1 MKPETN
7 SNNPSR
13 PGTSKAGLATVLA
26 ALCSVGSFASA
37 QSILPPTPG
46 DNPNAGAGTA
56 VLLDGTVLT
65 QKVPESVFATEGPIW
80 DLDLANQGIVVTGKT
95 VTIANTVNG
104 EPLLITG
111 SSVLGQDGEALT
123 GIGAA
128 DFDRLNDANAM
139 VRDVDTAAVGEN
151 LGPRRLGPTRSIFS
165 PTEGRRNA
173 ADAPGLLRDS
183 VTQAAIEQNFFQ
195 IAQLCYEANAD
206 ALPADFL
213 NRAGL
218 RGEDAANWTYPS
230 SSGGTLKSAGHVY
243 VDAAGKEYFVPDI
256 EVVIEL
262 AENVAEGVVTSAV
275 RGDGT
280 RPDSFVIGDLLL
292 IFNQDPRFGAD
303 VLGLAE
309 AVIPRE
315 EFFKQ
320 VVVGETSIPVIGHM
334 VSEHVMFVQEV
345 LSPFVD
351 PAAEIVITA
360 DRFTFRGPNVTEARW
375 RGVVDKPTGLRLVAV
390 MIQTIGGQETRRE
403 FNVPMGID
411 PLTGEG
417 TYDARIRP
425 TRTNLRNL
433 THIEMQGID
442 TTTGEIKATARFDI
456 RPFRI

>member
-1 MKPETN
+1 MKSETN

-13 PGTSKAGLATVLA
+13 PGTSKVGLATVLA

-37 QSILPPTPG
+37 QVVPPTP
-46 DNPNAGAGTA
+46 PVTPAVSTA
-56 VLLDGTVLT
+56 VMLDGTVLT
-65 QKVPESVFATEGPIW
+65 QKIPLSLFATEGPIFN
-80 DLDLANQGIVVTGKT
+80 LDLANQGIVVTGKK
-95 VTIANTVNG
+95 VTIPATVNG
-104 EPLLITG
+104 EPLLISG

-123 GIGAA
+123 GIGAT
-128 DFDRLNDANAM
+128 DFDRLTDANAIT
-139 VRDVDTAAVGEN
+139 RDVDTAAVGEN
-151 LGPRRLGPTRSIFS
+151 LGPRRLGPTRSVFS
-165 PTEGRRNA
+165 SQEARRSA
-173 ADAPGLLRDS
+173 ADAPGLVRDN
-183 VTQAAIEQNFFQ
+183 VAQAAIEQNYFQ
-195 IAQLCYEANAD
+195 TVQQCYEANAG

-213 NRAGL
+213 SRAGL
-218 RGEDAANWTYPS
+218 RGEDAANWSYPS
-230 SSGGTLKSAGHVY
+230 STGGTLKSAGHVY
-243 VDAAGKEYFVPDI
+243 VDSAGNEYFVPDI

-262 AENVAEGVVTSAV
+262 AENVAEGVVTSVV

-280 RPDSFVIGDLLL
+280 RPDSFVMGELLC

-320 VVVGETSIPVIGHM
+320 VVVGETSLPLIGHM
-334 VSEHVMFVQEV
+334 VGEHVMFVQEV

-351 PAAEIVITA
+351 PAAGIVITA
-360 DRFTFRGPNVTEARW
+360 DRFVFRGPNVTEARW
-375 RGVVDKPTGLRLVAV
+375 RGIVDKPTGLRLVAV

-403 FNVPMGID
+403 FNVPMAID

>member
-7 SNNPSR
+7 SINPSR

-37 QSILPPTPG
+37 QVVPPTP
-46 DNPNAGAGTA
+46 PVTPAASTA

-65 QKVPESVFATEGPIW
+65 QKIPLSPFATEGPIW

-123 GIGAA
+123 GIGAT

-292 IFNQDPRFGAD
+292 IFNGDPRFGAD

-320 VVVGETSIPVIGHM
+320 VVVGETTIPVIGHM

-351 PAAEIVITA
+351 PAAGIVITA
-360 DRFTFRGPNVTEARW
+360 DRFVFRGPNVTEARW
-375 RGVVDKPTGLRLVAV
+375 RGIVDKPTGLRLVAV

-403 FNVPMGID
+403 FNVPMAID

>member
-1 MKPETN
+1 M
-7 SNNPSR
+7 
-13 PGTSKAGLATVLA
+13 
-26 ALCSVGSFASA
+26 
-37 QSILPPTPG
+37 
-46 DNPNAGAGTA
+46 
-56 VLLDGTVLT
+56 LDGTVLT
-65 QKVPESVFATEGPIW
+65 QKIPLSVFATEGPIW
-80 DLDLANQGIVVTGKT
+80 NLDLANQGIVVTGKT

-123 GIGAA
+123 GIGAT

-139 VRDVDTAAVGEN
+139 VRDVDTAVVGEN

-243 VDAAGKEYFVPDI
+243 VDSEGNEYFVPDI

-351 PAAEIVITA
+351 PAAGIVITA
-360 DRFTFRGPNVTEARW
+360 DRFVFRGPNVTEARW
-375 RGVVDKPTGLRLVAV
+375 RGIVDKPTGLRLVAV

-403 FNVPMGID
+403 FNVPMAID

>member
-13 PGTSKAGLATVLA
+13 PGTSKVGLATVLA

-37 QSILPPTPG
+37 QVVPPTP
-46 DNPNAGAGTA
+46 PTPPTPVASTA
-56 VLLDGTVLT
+56 VLLDGTVRT
-65 QKVPESVFATEGPIW
+65 QKIPLSPCATEGPIW

-128 DFDRLNDANAM
+128 DFDRLNDANAIT
-139 VRDVDTAAVGEN
+139 RDVDSAAVGEN

-320 VVVGETSIPVIGHM
+320 VVTGETNLPVIGHM

-351 PAAEIVITA
+351 PAAGIVITA
-360 DRFTFRGPNVTEARW
+360 DRFVFRGPNVTEARW
-375 RGVVDKPTGLRLVAV
+375 RGIVDKPTGLRLVAV

>member
-13 PGTSKAGLATVLA
+13 PGTSKVGLATVLA

-128 DFDRLNDANAM
+128 DFDRLSDANAM
-139 VRDVDTAAVGEN
+139 FRDVDTAAVGEN

-280 RPDSFVIGDLLL
+280 RPDSFVMGELLL
-292 IFNQDPRFGAD
+292 IFNQDSRFGAD
-303 VLGLAE
+303 VLGRAE

-334 VSEHVMFVQEV
+334 VGEHVMFVQEV

-403 FNVPMGID
+403 FNVPMTID

-417 TYDARIRP
+417 GYDARIRP

>member
-1 MKPETN
+1 MKSETN

-13 PGTSKAGLATVLA
+13 PGTSKVGLATVLA

-37 QSILPPTPG
+37 QVVPPTP
-46 DNPNAGAGTA
+46 PVTPAVSTA
-56 VLLDGTVLT
+56 VMLDGTVLT
-65 QKVPESVFATEGPIW
+65 QKIPLSLFATEGPIFN
-80 DLDLANQGIVVTGKT
+80 LDLANQGIVVTGKK
-95 VTIANTVNG
+95 VTIPATVNG
-104 EPLLITG
+104 EPLLISG

-123 GIGAA
+123 GIGAT
-128 DFDRLNDANAM
+128 DFDRLTDANAIT
-139 VRDVDTAAVGEN
+139 RDVDTAAVGEN
-151 LGPRRLGPTRSIFS
+151 LGPRRLGPTRSVFS
-165 PTEGRRNA
+165 SQEARRSA
-173 ADAPGLLRDS
+173 ADAPGLVRDN
-183 VTQAAIEQNFFQ
+183 VAQAAIEQNYFQ
-195 IAQLCYEANAD
+195 TVQQCYEANAG

-213 NRAGL
+213 SRAGL
-218 RGEDAANWTYPS
+218 RGEDAANWSYPS
-230 SSGGTLKSAGHVY
+230 STGGTLKSAGHVY
-243 VDAAGKEYFVPDI
+243 VDSAGNEYFVPDI

-280 RPDSFVIGDLLL
+280 RPDSFVMGELLV

-320 VVVGETSIPVIGHM
+320 IVVGETSIPLIGHM
-334 VSEHVMFVQEV
+334 VGEHVMFVQEV

-351 PAAEIVITA
+351 PAAGIVITA
-360 DRFTFRGPNVTEARW
+360 DRFVFRGPNVTEARW
-375 RGVVDKPTGLRLVAV
+375 RGIVDKPTGIRLVAV

-403 FNVPMGID
+403 FNVPMAID

-442 TTTGEIKATARFDI
+442 TTTGEIKATERFDI

>member
-7 SNNPSR
+7 SINPSR
-13 PGTSKAGLATVLA
+13 PGTSKVGLATVLA

-37 QSILPPTPG
+37 QVVPPTP
-46 DNPNAGAGTA
+46 PVTPAVSTA
-56 VLLDGTVLT
+56 VMLDGTVLT
-65 QKVPESVFATEGPIW
+65 QKFPLSLFATEGPIFN
-80 DLDLANQGIVVTGKT
+80 LDLANQGIVVTGKT
-95 VTIANTVNG
+95 VTIPATVNG
-104 EPLLITG
+104 EPLLISG

-123 GIGAA
+123 GIGAT
-128 DFDRLNDANAM
+128 DFDRLTDANAM
-139 VRDVDTAAVGEN
+139 FRDVDTAAVGEN
-151 LGPRRLGPTRSIFS
+151 LGPRRLGPTRSVFS
-165 PTEGRRNA
+165 SQEARRSA
-173 ADAPGLLRDS
+173 ADAPGLVRDN
-183 VTQAAIEQNFFQ
+183 VAQAAIEQNYFQ
-195 IAQLCYEANAD
+195 TVQQCYEANAG

-213 NRAGL
+213 SRAGL
-218 RGEDAANWTYPS
+218 RGEDAANWSYPS
-230 SSGGTLKSAGHVY
+230 STGGTLKSAGHVY
-243 VDAAGKEYFVPDI
+243 VDSAGNEYFVPDI

-280 RPDSFVIGDLLL
+280 RPDSFVMGELLV
-292 IFNQDPRFGAD
+292 IFNQDTRFGAD

-320 VVVGETSIPVIGHM
+320 IVVGETSIPLIGHM
-334 VSEHVMFVQEV
+334 VGEHVMFVQEV

-351 PAAEIVITA
+351 PAAGIVITA
-360 DRFTFRGPNVTEARW
+360 DRFVFRGPNVTEARW
-375 RGVVDKPTGLRLVAV
+375 RGIVDKPTGLRLVAV

-403 FNVPMGID
+403 FNVPMAID

>member
-1 MKPETN
+1 MISDKN
-7 SNNPSR
+7 SINPSR

-37 QSILPPTPG
+37 QVVPPTP
-46 DNPNAGAGTA
+46 PVTPAASTA

-65 QKVPESVFATEGPIW
+65 QKIPLSPFATEGPIW

-123 GIGAA
+123 GIGAT
-128 DFDRLNDANAM
+128 DFDRLSDANAM
-139 VRDVDTAAVGEN
+139 FRDVDTAAVGEN

-320 VVVGETSIPVIGHM
+320 VVVGETTIPVIGHM

-351 PAAEIVITA
+351 PAAGIVITA
-360 DRFTFRGPNVTEARW
+360 DRFVFRGPNVTEARW
-375 RGVVDKPTGLRLVAV
+375 RGIVDKPTGLRLVAV

-403 FNVPMGID
+403 FNVPMAID

>member
-1 MKPETN
+1 M
-7 SNNPSR
+7 
-13 PGTSKAGLATVLA
+13 
-26 ALCSVGSFASA
+26 
-37 QSILPPTPG
+37 
-46 DNPNAGAGTA
+46 
-56 VLLDGTVLT
+56 LDGTVLT
-65 QKVPESVFATEGPIW
+65 QKIPLSVFATEGPIW

-95 VTIANTVNG
+95 ITIANTVNG

-123 GIGAA
+123 GIGAT

-243 VDAAGKEYFVPDI
+243 VDSEGNEYFVPDI

-320 VVVGETSIPVIGHM
+320 IVTGETSIPVIGHM

-351 PAAEIVITA
+351 PLAGIVITA
-360 DRFTFRGPNVTEARW
+360 DRFVFRGPNVTEARW
-375 RGVVDKPTGLRLVAV
+375 RGIVDKPEGLRLVAV

-403 FNVPMGID
+403 FNVPMAID

>member
-7 SNNPSR
+7 SINPSR
-13 PGTSKAGLATVLA
+13 PGTSKVGLATVLA

-37 QSILPPTPG
+37 QVVPPTPVT
-46 DNPNAGAGTA
+46 PAASTA
-56 VLLDGTVLT
+56 VMLDGTVLT
-65 QKVPESVFATEGPIW
+65 QKIPLSVFATEGPIW
-80 DLDLANQGIVVTGKT
+80 NLDLANQGIVVTGKT

-123 GIGAA
+123 GIGAT

-139 VRDVDTAAVGEN
+139 VRDVDTAVVGEN

-243 VDAAGKEYFVPDI
+243 VDSEGNEYFVPDI

-320 VVVGETSIPVIGHM
+320 VVAGETSIPVIGHM

-351 PAAEIVITA
+351 PAAGIVITA
-360 DRFTFRGPNVTEARW
+360 DRFVFRGPNVTEARW

-403 FNVPMGID
+403 FNVPMAID

>member
-1 MKPETN
+1 M
-7 SNNPSR
+7 
-13 PGTSKAGLATVLA
+13 
-26 ALCSVGSFASA
+26 
-37 QSILPPTPG
+37 
-46 DNPNAGAGTA
+46 
-56 VLLDGTVLT
+56 
-65 QKVPESVFATEGPIW
+65 
-80 DLDLANQGIVVTGKT
+80 TGKT

-123 GIGAA
+123 GIGAT
-128 DFDRLNDANAM
+128 DFDRLSDANAM
-139 VRDVDTAAVGEN
+139 FRDVDTAAVGEN

-320 VVVGETSIPVIGHM
+320 VVTGETNLPVIGHM

-351 PAAEIVITA
+351 PAAGIVITA
-360 DRFTFRGPNVTEARW
+360 DRFVFRGPNVTEARW
-375 RGVVDKPTGLRLVAV
+375 RGIVDKPTGLRLVAV

>member
-1 MKPETN
+1 M
-7 SNNPSR
+7 
-13 PGTSKAGLATVLA
+13 
-26 ALCSVGSFASA
+26 
-37 QSILPPTPG
+37 
-46 DNPNAGAGTA
+46 
-56 VLLDGTVLT
+56 LDGTVLT
-65 QKVPESVFATEGPIW
+65 QKIPLSVFATEGPIW

-123 GIGAA
+123 GIGAT

-139 VRDVDTAAVGEN
+139 VRDVDTAVVGEN

-243 VDAAGKEYFVPDI
+243 VDSEGNEYFVPDI

-351 PAAEIVITA
+351 PAAGIVITA
-360 DRFTFRGPNVTEARW
+360 DRFVFRGPNVTEARW
-375 RGVVDKPTGLRLVAV
+375 RGIVDKPTGLRLVAV

-403 FNVPMGID
+403 FNVPMAID

>member
-13 PGTSKAGLATVLA
+13 RGTSKVGLATVLA

-56 VLLDGTVLT
+56 VMLDGRVLT
-65 QKVPESVFATEGPIW
+65 LKVPESLFATEGPIW
-80 DLDLANQGIVVTGKT
+80 DLDLANQGIVVTGKK
-95 VTIANTVNG
+95 VTIPATVNG
-104 EPLLITG
+104 EPLLISG

-123 GIGAA
+123 GIGAT
-128 DFDRLNDANAM
+128 DFDRLTDANAIT
-139 VRDVDTAAVGEN
+139 RDVDNAPVGEN

-165 PTEGRRNA
+165 SQEGRRSA
-173 ADAPGLLRDS
+173 ADAPGLVRDN
-183 VTQAAIEQNFFQ
+183 VAQAAIEQNYFQ
-195 IAQLCYEANAD
+195 IVQQCYEANAG

-218 RGEDAANWTYPS
+218 RGDDAANWSYPS
-230 SSGGTLKSAGHVY
+230 STGGTLKSAGHVY
-243 VDAAGKEYFVPDI
+243 VDSAGNEYFVPDI

-262 AENVAEGVVTSAV
+262 SENVAEGVVTSAV

-280 RPDSFVIGDLLL
+280 RPDSFVMGDLLL
-292 IFNQDPRFGAD
+292 IFNQDSRFGAD

-320 VVVGETSIPVIGHM
+320 VVVGETSLPVIGHM

-351 PAAEIVITA
+351 PAAGITITA

-375 RGVVDKPTGLRLVAV
+375 RGIVDKPTGIRLVAV

-403 FNVPMGID
+403 FNIPMTID

-417 TYDARIRP
+417 GYSARVVP
-425 TRTNLRNL
+425 NRTNLRHL
-433 THIEMQGID
+433 THIEMQAID
-442 TTTGEIKATARFDI
+442 TRTGEIRATERFDI
-456 RPFRI
+456 RPFRN

>member
-1 MKPETN
+1 M
-7 SNNPSR
+7 
-13 PGTSKAGLATVLA
+13 
-26 ALCSVGSFASA
+26 
-37 QSILPPTPG
+37 
-46 DNPNAGAGTA
+46 
-56 VLLDGTVLT
+56 LT
-65 QKVPESVFATEGPIW
+65 QKIPLSPFATEGPIW

-218 RGEDAANWTYPS
+218 RGDDAANWTYPS

-243 VDAAGKEYFVPDI
+243 VDSAGNEYFVPDI

-303 VLGLAE
+303 VLGRAE

-320 VVVGETSIPVIGHM
+320 VVTGETNLPVIGHM

-403 FNVPMGID
+403 FNVPMTID

-417 TYDARIRP
+417 GYDARIRP

>member
-13 PGTSKAGLATVLA
+13 PGTSKVGLATVLA

-37 QSILPPTPG
+37 QVVPPTP
-46 DNPNAGAGTA
+46 PTTPGAGTA

-65 QKVPESVFATEGPIW
+65 QKVPESPFATEGPIW
-80 DLDLANQGIVVTGKT
+80 NLDLANQGIVVTGKKI
-95 VTIANTVNG
+95 TIPATVNG
-104 EPLLITG
+104 TPLLISG

-128 DFDRLNDANAM
+128 DFDRLTDANAIT
-139 VRDVDTAAVGEN
+139 RDVDTAVVGEN

-165 PTEGRRNA
+165 SQEARRSA
-173 ADAPGLLRDS
+173 ADAPGLVRDN
-183 VTQAAIEQNFFQ
+183 VAQAAIEQNYFQ
-195 IAQLCYEANAD
+195 IVQQCYEANAG

-213 NRAGL
+213 SRAGL
-218 RGEDAANWTYPS
+218 RGEDAANWSYPS
-230 SSGGTLKSAGHVY
+230 STGGTLKSAGHVY
-243 VDAAGKEYFVPDI
+243 VDTAGNEYFVPDI

-280 RPDSFVIGDLLL
+280 RPDSFVMGELLL

-303 VLGLAE
+303 VLGRAE

-320 VVVGETSIPVIGHM
+320 VVTGETNLPVIGHM

-351 PAAEIVITA
+351 PNAGITITA

-375 RGVVDKPTGLRLVAV
+375 RGVVDKPAGIRLVAV

-403 FNVPMGID
+403 FNVPMTID

-417 TYDARIRP
+417 VYSARIVP

-433 THIEMQGID
+433 THIEMQAID
-442 TTTGEIKATARFDI
+442 TTTGQVKATERFDI
-456 RPFRI
+456 RPFRA

>member
-13 PGTSKAGLATVLA
+13 PGTSKVGLATVLA

-37 QSILPPTPG
+37 QVVPPTP
-46 DNPNAGAGTA
+46 PTTPGASTA

-65 QKVPESVFATEGPIW
+65 QKIPLSPFATEGPIW

-183 VTQAAIEQNFFQ
+183 VAQAAIEQNFFQ

-320 VVVGETSIPVIGHM
+320 VVTGETNLPVIGHM

-351 PAAEIVITA
+351 PAAGIVITA
-360 DRFTFRGPNVTEARW
+360 DRFVFRGPNVTEARW
-375 RGVVDKPTGLRLVAV
+375 RGIVDKPTGLRLVAV

-442 TTTGEIKATARFDI
+442 TRTGEIKATARFDI

>member
-7 SNNPSR
+7 SINPSR
-13 PGTSKAGLATVLA
+13 PGTSKVGLATVLA

-37 QSILPPTPG
+37 QVVPPTP
-46 DNPNAGAGTA
+46 PVTPAASTA
-56 VLLDGTVLT
+56 VQLDGTVLT
-65 QKVPESVFATEGPIW
+65 QKIPESVFATEGPIW

-123 GIGAA
+123 GIGAT
-128 DFDRLNDANAM
+128 DFDRLSDANAM
-139 VRDVDTAAVGEN
+139 FRDVDTAAVGEN

-195 IAQLCYEANAD
+195 LTQLCYEANAD

-243 VDAAGKEYFVPDI
+243 VDAEGNEYFVPDI

-292 IFNQDPRFGAD
+292 IFNRDPRFGAD

-320 VVVGETSIPVIGHM
+320 VVAGETSIPVIGHM

-351 PAAEIVITA
+351 PAAGIVITA
-360 DRFTFRGPNVTEARW
+360 DRFVFRGPNVTEARW
-375 RGVVDKPTGLRLVAV
+375 RGIVDKPTGLRLVAV

-403 FNVPMGID
+403 FNVPMAID

>member
-13 PGTSKAGLATVLA
+13 PGTSKVGLATVLA

-37 QSILPPTPG
+37 QVVPPTP
-46 DNPNAGAGTA
+46 PTPPTPVASTA

-65 QKVPESVFATEGPIW
+65 QKIPLSPFATEGPIW

-320 VVVGETSIPVIGHM
+320 VVTGETNLPVIGHM

-351 PAAEIVITA
+351 PAAGIVITA
-360 DRFTFRGPNVTEARW
+360 DRFVFRGPNVTEARW
-375 RGVVDKPTGLRLVAV
+375 RGIVDKPTGLRLVAV

>member
-1 MKPETN
+1 M
-7 SNNPSR
+7 
-13 PGTSKAGLATVLA
+13 
-26 ALCSVGSFASA
+26 
-37 QSILPPTPG
+37 
-46 DNPNAGAGTA
+46 
-56 VLLDGTVLT
+56 LDGTVLT
-65 QKVPESVFATEGPIW
+65 QKIPLSVFATEGPIW
-80 DLDLANQGIVVTGKT
+80 NLDLANQGIVVTGKT

-128 DFDRLNDANAM
+128 DFDRLNDANAIT
-139 VRDVDTAAVGEN
+139 RDVDSAAVGEN

-195 IAQLCYEANAD
+195 LTQLCYEANAD

-218 RGEDAANWTYPS
+218 RGEDAANWTYPA

-243 VDAAGKEYFVPDI
+243 VDAAGNEYFVPDI

-292 IFNQDPRFGAD
+292 IFNQDPRFSAD
-303 VLGLAE
+303 VLGIGE
-309 AVIPRE
+309 ALIPRE

-320 VVVGETSIPVIGHM
+320 VVTGQTDISVGGYM
-334 VSEHVMFVQEV
+334 VSEHVIFVNEV
-345 LSPFVD
+345 LTEFTD
-351 PAAEIVITA
+351 PNAGIHITA
-360 DRFTFRGPNVTEARW
+360 DRFRINVAGNESRW
-375 RGVVDKPTGLRLVAV
+375 RGTVDKPQGVRLVAV
-390 MIQTIGGQETRRE
+390 LISTLPLGQQTRRE
-403 FNVPMGID
+403 FNIAMAID
-411 PLTGEG
+411 PLTGAA
-417 TYDARIRP
+417 TYDARIRGLSV
-425 TRTNLRNL
+425 LRL
-433 THIEMQGID
+433 THIEMQARNL
-442 TTTGEIKATARFDI
+442 TTGAIEASELFDI
-456 RPFRI
+456 RPFRE

>member
-1 MKPETN
+1 MKSETN

-13 PGTSKAGLATVLA
+13 PGTSKVGLATVLA

-37 QSILPPTPG
+37 QVVPPTP
-46 DNPNAGAGTA
+46 PVTPGASTA
-56 VLLDGTVLT
+56 VMLDGTVLT
-65 QKVPESVFATEGPIW
+65 QKIPESLFATEGPIF
-80 DLDLANQGIVVTGKT
+80 DLDLANQGIVVTGKK
-95 VTIANTVNG
+95 VTIPATVNG
-104 EPLLITG
+104 EPLLISG

-123 GIGAA
+123 GIGAT

-151 LGPRRLGPTRSIFS
+151 LGPRRLGPTRSVFS
-165 PTEGRRNA
+165 SQEARRSA
-173 ADAPGLLRDS
+173 ADAPGLLRDN
-183 VTQAAIEQNFFQ
+183 VAQAAIEQNYFQ
-195 IAQLCYEANAD
+195 TVQQCYEANAG

-213 NRAGL
+213 SRAGL
-218 RGEDAANWTYPS
+218 RGEDAANWSYPS
-230 SSGGTLKSAGHVY
+230 GTGGTLKSAGHVY
-243 VDAAGKEYFVPDI
+243 VDSAGNEYFVPDI

-280 RPDSFVIGDLLL
+280 RPDSFVMGDLLC

-320 VVVGETSIPVIGHM
+320 VVVGETSLPLIGHM
-334 VSEHVMFVQEV
+334 VGEHVMFVQEV

-351 PAAEIVITA
+351 PAAAITITA
-360 DRFTFRGPNVTEARW
+360 DRFTFRGPTVTESRW

-403 FNVPMGID
+403 FNIPMTID

-417 TYDARIRP
+417 VYNARIRGRNNTLP
-425 TRTNLRNL
+425 NL

-442 TTTGEIKATARFDI
+442 TRTGAIKATARFDI